1 MEPFCIKQKP
11 RMDELVLFKWQ
22 AADEPYIHRPT
33 VRHVVL
39 LASN

>member
-1 MEPFCIKQKP
+1 
-11 RMDELVLFKWQ
+11 MDELVLFKWQ
-22 AADEPYIHRPT
+22 AADKPYIHQQL